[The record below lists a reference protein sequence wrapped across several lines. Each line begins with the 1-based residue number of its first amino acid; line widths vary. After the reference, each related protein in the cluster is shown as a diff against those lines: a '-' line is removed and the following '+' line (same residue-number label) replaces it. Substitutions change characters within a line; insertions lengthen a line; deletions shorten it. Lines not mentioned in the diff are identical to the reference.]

1 MSLVLPVLSYS
12 GIWTE
17 GPLLRS
23 ISKAATIETECT
35 VFRPTVLYLMCN
47 LCDPAHTEL
56 TQLTVFV
63 LPIDPALRYS
73 ICSYRSLELM

>member
-1 MSLVLPVLSYS
+1 MSLVLPVLYYS

-23 ISKAATIETECT
+23 VSKAATIETECT

-56 TQLTVFV
+56 TQLSSTNT
-63 LPIDPALRYS
+63 AH
-73 ICSYRSLELM
+73 RSCPEIQYLFLSFT